1 MGKDDLKV
9 RKQTG
14 PAQHAHMSDKSTIIS
29 KKIEV
34 EKLKAA
40 MINPNQ
46 STPKT
51 FSTGIATELQNQ
63 DLLPYASSPKALEM
77 RLKRAKDKEKL
88 YPKLPST
95 IEEMIA
101 GFPESLK
108 VTQISCVF
116 WIIYIYINGV
126 SFQLVCPKNE
136 TECQIK
142 CITLQKSSKSQIS
155 KRFDTQPIFGHTSQK
170 NHPSYIFQ

>member
-1 MGKDDLKV
+1 
-9 RKQTG
+9 
-14 PAQHAHMSDKSTIIS
+14 MSDKNTIIS
-29 KKIEV
+29 KKVEV

-51 FSTGIATELQNQ
+51 LSTGIATELQNQ
-63 DLLPYASSPKALEM
+63 DLLPYASSPKAIEM
-77 RLKRAKDKEKL
+77 RLKRAKQKEKL

-101 GFPESLK
+101 VFPESLK
-108 VTQISCVF
+108 VTQISCVI
-116 WIIYIYINGV
+116 WMYLYIYIKGV
-126 SFQLVCPKNE
+126 SFLLVCPKNK

>member
-14 PAQHAHMSDKSTIIS
+14 PAQHAHMSDKNTIIS
-29 KKIEV
+29 KKVEV

-51 FSTGIATELQNQ
+51 LSTGIATELQNQ
-63 DLLPYASSPKALEM
+63 DLLPYASSPKAIEM
-77 RLKRAKDKEKL
+77 RLKRAKQKEKL

-101 GFPESLK
+101 VFPESLK
-108 VTQISCVF
+108 VTQISCVI
-116 WIIYIYINGV
+116 WMYLYIYKGC
-126 SFQLVCPKNE
+126 FFFTGLP
-136 TECQIK
+136 
-142 CITLQKSSKSQIS
+142 QK
-155 KRFDTQPIFGHTSQK
+155 
-170 NHPSYIFQ
+170 

>member
-108 VTQISCVF
+108 VTQISCVI
-116 WIIYIYINGV
+116 WMYLYIYMGC
-126 SFQLVCPKNE
+126 FFFTGLP
-136 TECQIK
+136 
-142 CITLQKSSKSQIS
+142 QK
-155 KRFDTQPIFGHTSQK
+155 
-170 NHPSYIFQ
+170 

>member
-14 PAQHAHMSDKSTIIS
+14 PAQHAHMSDKNTIIS

-108 VTQISCVF
+108 VTQISCVIWMYLYLYKGCF
-116 WIIYIYINGV
+116 FFTG
-126 SFQLVCPKNE
+126 LP
-136 TECQIK
+136 
-142 CITLQKSSKSQIS
+142 QK
-155 KRFDTQPIFGHTSQK
+155 
-170 NHPSYIFQ
+170 

>member
-14 PAQHAHMSDKSTIIS
+14 PAHHAHMSDKNTIIS
-29 KKIEV
+29 KKVEV

-51 FSTGIATELQNQ
+51 LSTGIATELQNQ
-63 DLLPYASSPKALEM
+63 DLLPYASSPKAIEM

-116 WIIYIYINGV
+116 GLLIYI
-126 SFQLVCPKNE
+126 
-136 TECQIK
+136 
-142 CITLQKSSKSQIS
+142 
-155 KRFDTQPIFGHTSQK
+155 
-170 NHPSYIFQ
+170 